1 MWIGTD
7 DFHMGTTDDEI
18 KALREGIET
27 AGFYVSSVALTMVWD
42 NPICGPEDFVQER
55 AIEIAACQIAAAN
68 LFGTDAFLVV
78 TGRHSADNDVSAAL
92 NRIVSGFKRID
103 QVAADA
109 GVKVGAETCPRLSF
123 NLMTSLECTAFDEAV
138 GNPAMGI
145 YLDTANVTYS
155 GYPSTSYVRLAMI

>member
-78 TGRHSADNDVSAAL
+78 TGRHSTDNDTSAAL